1 MLTLSHARVAVALA
15 ILMVAFVSLYPY
27 LDSAGYCDRGGCPDL
42 AQLSHA
48 HPADP
53 PAPGAVAVLAASGA
67 AAAALASAARRW
79 GTEHRRPAEPCLAPE
94 PPPPRPFL

>member
-1 MLTLSHARVAVALA
+1 MVTLRRTRLTVALA
-15 ILMVAFVSLYPY
+15 VLVVAFVSLYPY
-27 LDSAGYCDRGGCPDL
+27 LDSAGYCDRGGCPEM

-48 HPADP
+48 HHADS

-67 AAAALASAARRW
+67 AAAALASASRRW
-79 GTEHRRPAEPCLAPE
+79 VTEHRRPAEPCLPPE